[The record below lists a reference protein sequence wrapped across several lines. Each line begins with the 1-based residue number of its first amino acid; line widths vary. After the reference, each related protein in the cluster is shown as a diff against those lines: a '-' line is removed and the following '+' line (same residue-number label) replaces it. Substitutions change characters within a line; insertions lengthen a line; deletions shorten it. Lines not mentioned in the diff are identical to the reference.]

1 MDNLKLEYFS
11 KINLD
16 DPFFDS
22 LKSDYKEFPNWF
34 SKKREEGE
42 SAFIFINN
50 RGLLDGF
57 LYLKIE
63 DEELNDIKP
72 SLPSKNRLKI
82 GTLKI
87 NPHGTRLGERFLKKY
102 LILH

>member
-34 SKKREEGE
+34 SKKREKGE

-50 RGLLDGF
+50 KQ
-57 LYLKIE
+57 LK
-63 DEELNDIKP
+63 
-72 SLPSKNRLKI
+72 
-82 GTLKI
+82 
-87 NPHGTRLGERFLKKY
+87 
-102 LILH
+102 